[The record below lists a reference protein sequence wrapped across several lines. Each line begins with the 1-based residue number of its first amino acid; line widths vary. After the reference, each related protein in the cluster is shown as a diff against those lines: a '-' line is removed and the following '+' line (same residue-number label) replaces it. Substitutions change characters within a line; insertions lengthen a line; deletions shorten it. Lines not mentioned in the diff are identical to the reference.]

1 LKENNNELIIKKI
14 KDYNIKKY
22 ERNIDILNHIKNWS
36 RNISKMN
43 ININKRKNVSSN
55 DYSDKINKNKLSS
68 INHNIEKKKHR
79 YNLTINDSFKDN
91 KKEKIKNKQFN
102 SGFIKYENIEKRNN
116 DNLINSNI
124 INRNIFNSIGNIN
137 KLNDNNNNDKKLVNN
152 RYINYLSHY
161 NTFNLIKQNKKFG
174 LSTINILS
182 NKLSNDKIN
191 NHNHI
196 NFILDKN
203 NKNKD
208 DENLYNIRD
217 YIINDNSN
225 KIEELEETEKINKRN
240 KRKYYISQNSKKI
253 DKNILKINNMNNIK
267 YKLIVPGLTNTSK
280 NKFKDHIFK
289 SLENNKVLNDC
300 NNNNESLIKD
310 LNYLENL
317 NNINNFIIILNQ
329 HILIENVLNNIFNS
343 NSDNYN
349 IEMIKSLINKYNI
362 FFNKLN
368 DICFELNIFVYKE
381 YNNLLQEI
389 IKLLICFHC
398 LIFIILS
405 LYDINS
411 SLNIIKI
418 NYMYIFNKLSF
429 CIYNFF
435 FKFIYIDLK
444 NNNKYNNL
452 SFVETLYDIYSNNS
466 KYQIKSSLS
475 NNDIFSILKKNYFI
489 IKDSFNKILNNNN
502 NFMNEIFLSFKSLLL
517 NLNKKDLLYH
527 IDICL
532 NIYLYTLLEKNIQKA
547 ILNSSCSKNKYGL
560 NSVPYL
566 PPISDE
572 SKYKYTAVLDID
584 ETLGHF
590 ISNEINHKYFSNY
603 GYLILDNNNEDN
615 EDILKVGIF
624 LVRPFAKLFLEELY
638 NLFYEIVI
646 FTAGTKE
653 YCDKILD
660 ILDINNNLIKYRL
673 YRSHL
678 SLRNKDDDVKDLSL
692 LGRNLNKI
700 IMIDNLPKNYKLQED
715 NGLPINSWTGDIN
728 DTSLK
733 DLLII
738 MKYIAE
744 KNVKDVRDI
753 IRAIKTQFNNND
765 YNYSKIKLI
774 N

>member
-1 LKENNNELIIKKI
+1 
-14 KDYNIKKY
+14 
-22 ERNIDILNHIKNWS
+22 
-36 RNISKMN
+36 
-43 ININKRKNVSSN
+43 
-55 DYSDKINKNKLSS
+55 
-68 INHNIEKKKHR
+68 
-79 YNLTINDSFKDN
+79 
-91 KKEKIKNKQFN
+91 
-102 SGFIKYENIEKRNN
+102 
-116 DNLINSNI
+116 
-124 INRNIFNSIGNIN
+124 
-137 KLNDNNNNDKKLVNN
+137 
-152 RYINYLSHY
+152 
-161 NTFNLIKQNKKFG
+161 
-174 LSTINILS
+174 
-182 NKLSNDKIN
+182 
-191 NHNHI
+191 
-196 NFILDKN
+196 
-203 NKNKD
+203 
-208 DENLYNIRD
+208 
-217 YIINDNSN
+217 
-225 KIEELEETEKINKRN
+225 
-240 KRKYYISQNSKKI
+240 
-253 DKNILKINNMNNIK
+253 MNNIK

-452 SFVETLYDIYSNNS
+452 SFVDTLYDIYSNNS

-603 GYLILDNNNEDN
+603 GYLILDNKNEDN

-624 LVRPFAKLFLEELY
+624 LVRPFAKLFLEELN